1 MKKIILSAI
10 LLASVSGAQA
20 QVGSFAKAAQ
30 NIRNTPSFEN
40 KDSVNQGEP
49 KKLAVVMTA
58 QKNIAENAVQSP
70 DLSDFTKALTQTGVK
85 NTLSSA
91 GPFTVFAP
99 TNTAFEA
106 VPNAAQ
112 FLSADNTNPLR
123 KTLFHHVVTGKWTS
137 ANLEDAINKGKGKTV
152 LKTMTAQNITIS
164 KKDGQFIVSDDQGHQ
179 AAIVLPDQEQK
190 NGVVHVISA
199 VLMPK

>member
-1 MKKIILSAI
+1 MKKVILSAM
-10 LLASVSGAQA
+10 LLASFSAAQA
-20 QVGSFAKAAQ
+20 QMGSFAKAAQ
-30 NIRNTPSFEN
+30 NIKTAPNFQS

-58 QKNIAENAVQSP
+58 QKNISENAIASP

-85 NTLSSA
+85 NTLSTA

-106 VPNAAQ
+106 VPNSEQ
-112 FLSADNTNPLR
+112 FLSTDNKNPLR
-123 KTLFHHVVTGKWTS
+123 KTLFHHVVTGKWTA

-152 LKTMTAQNITIS
+152 LKTMTAQNLTVS
-164 KKDGQFIVSDDQGHQ
+164 KKDDQFVISDEQGHQ
-179 AAIVLPDQEQK
+179 AVIVLPDHQQK
-190 NGVVHVISA
+190 NGIVHVISA